1 MGYDDILGG
10 RIEVITGPMFAGK
23 SEELIRRINRLK
35 YAKKNFLVFKPLLD
49 DRYSET
55 EVVSHRNRREKSIP
69 ISKPEE
75 IYNYLKENTEVIC
88 IDEVQF
94 FDEKIIDI
102 IDELANKGL
111 RIIVSG
117 LDTDFKGNPRARGI
131 SGGRGTGLSDS
142 GARHRD
148 ALRRRGSAYPPCD
161 SDWFRSGRRG
171 LYSGRAQYRTAS
183 ERQRQASGDADASAR
198 SGQQPDRGGA

>member
-102 IDELANKGL
+102 IDELANRGL

-117 LDTDFKGNPRARGI
+117 LDTDFKGNPFMVTAKLLAKAEFVTKLTAICAKCGKEATMTQRLINGQI
-131 SGGRGTGLSDS
+131 PSVNDEVILVG
-142 GARHRD
+142 
-148 ALRRRGSAYPPCD
+148 
-161 SDWFRSGRRG
+161 
-171 LYSGRAQYRTAS
+171 AS
-183 ERQRQASGDADASAR
+183 ESYEPRCRHCHEVKK
-198 SGQQPDRGGA
+198 

>member
-88 IDEVQF
+88 IDEIQF

-117 LDTDFKGNPRARGI
+117 LDTDFKGNPFMVTAKLLAKAEFVTKLTAICAKCGKEATMTQRLINGQI
-131 SGGRGTGLSDS
+131 PSVNDEVILVG
-142 GARHRD
+142 
-148 ALRRRGSAYPPCD
+148 
-161 SDWFRSGRRG
+161 
-171 LYSGRAQYRTAS
+171 AS
-183 ERQRQASGDADASAR
+183 ESYEPRCRHCHEVKK
-198 SGQQPDRGGA
+198 

>member
-94 FDEKIIDI
+94 FDEKIIHI

-117 LDTDFKGNPRARGI
+117 LDTDFKGNPFMVTAKLLAKAEFVTKLTAICAKCGKEATMTQRLINGQI
-131 SGGRGTGLSDS
+131 PSVNDEVILVG
-142 GARHRD
+142 
-148 ALRRRGSAYPPCD
+148 
-161 SDWFRSGRRG
+161 
-171 LYSGRAQYRTAS
+171 AS
-183 ERQRQASGDADASAR
+183 ESYEPRCRHCHEVKK
-198 SGQQPDRGGA
+198 